1 MLAARYDKATGA
13 CQSLEAHA
21 RQVAARCATACEP
34 LGLQKLGY
42 LAGLLH
48 DAGKAGQPFQDYLFE
63 RNGPAAR
70 GSVNHSSCGA
80 RYVWEHLSDR
90 SASGRLAADLM
101 AAAMSGHHSGL
112 PDCLTPGG
120 ADGLH
125 QRLYPERDAGV
136 EAALAAFFTCGVTEA
151 ETEALFPQVE
161 AEVAALHTRL
171 QDIAAVAPEGQ
182 RRRMTAALLG
192 MAARFLVSC
201 LLDADRCDARVW
213 AAGPLP
219 EAQADWG
226 TWAARLEQR
235 LAGFDPRPPVNR
247 IRMEIADACRA
258 AIGRGPGVYQ
268 LYVPTGGGK
277 TLSSLRF
284 ALGTAAAGGA
294 RRVLYVAPYK
304 TILEQNAGDIR
315 AILGDGPAILEHHS
329 DYLPPEG
336 AEALERYEWATERW
350 DAPLILTTAVQFLN
364 TLFLGK
370 NAAARRMA
378 SLARSVILLDEVQAM
393 PVKLTYLVNVAL
405 NFLAGACGCTVV
417 LCTATQPALEE
428 VAAPLRLA
436 PACQLTPDVEGLFT
450 QLRRTRLVDLTVQ
463 PPFRREELAGFLLE
477 QLAQKGSVLAVLN
490 TKSAVRRLYQTVLE
504 RQGEQPAQV
513 YHLTTSLCAAHR
525 RYLLD
530 AIRTALAEGR
540 PVLCISTQL
549 MEAGVDLS
557 FGCAVRALAGLD
569 SASQTAGRCNRHGE
583 ADCRQVYLVR
593 VEDERLERLPDIEKG
608 QLATLDVLDEYPD
621 DLLSPAALRQY
632 YRRYFYEQARRDA
645 LGYKVRKYAR
655 PDIYQPT
662 SLYEL
667 LSDNPLGSARLARP
681 GLRQAFATAGSLMR
695 VIDQPGV
702 DVVTPYGEGKALGE
716 ALLADPDLAQLPGLL
731 RSIQRYTVHLYDH
744 ERKRLEELGALIP
757 TPCGVL
763 LLQEGYY
770 DDHLGVVLERME
782 MPFYLM

>member
-1 MLAARYDKATGA
+1 MLAARYDKGTGA
-13 CQSLEAHA
+13 RQPLEAHA
-21 RQVAARCATACEP
+21 RQVAARCAEACEP

-80 RYVWEHLSDR
+80 RYVWEHLSGG
-90 SASGRLAADLM
+90 AAPGRLAADLM

-120 ADGLH
+120 TDGLR
-125 QRLYPERDAGV
+125 QRLYPERDVGA

-151 ETEALFPQVE
+151 EVEALFPQAA
-161 AEVAALHTRL
+161 AEVAALHARL
-171 QDIAAVAPEGQ
+171 QGIAAVAPEGQ
-182 RRRMTAALLG
+182 RRRMEAALLG

-201 LLDADRCDARVW
+201 LLDADRCDARIW
-213 AAGPLP
+213 EAGPLP
-219 EAQADWG
+219 EVQVDW
-226 TWAARLEQR
+226 TDWAARLER
-235 LAGFDPRPPVNR
+235 HLAGFDPKPPINR
-247 IRMEIADACRA
+247 IRAAIADACLA
-258 AIGRGPGVYQ
+258 AVGRGPGVYQ

-294 RRVLYVAPYK
+294 RRVFYVAPYK
-304 TILEQNAGDIR
+304 TILEQNAGEIR
-315 AILGDGPAILEHHS
+315 RILGDGPAILEHHS

-336 AEALERYEWATERW
+336 PEALERYELATERW

-370 NAAARRMA
+370 TAAARRMA
-378 SLARSVILLDEVQAM
+378 SLAQSVILLDEVQAM
-393 PVKLTYLVNVAL
+393 PVKVTYLLNAAL

-436 PACQLTPDVEGLFT
+436 QDCQLTPDVEGLFT
-450 QLRRTRLVDLTVQ
+450 QLRRTRLVDLTVR
-463 PPFRREELAGFLLE
+463 PPFRREELAGFLLA

-490 TKSAVRRLYQTVLE
+490 TKSAVRRLYQAVLE
-504 RQGEQPAQV
+504 RQGGQPAQV
-513 YHLTTSLCAAHR
+513 YHLTTALCAAHR
-525 RYLLD
+525 AHLLD
-530 AIRTALAEGR
+530 DIRAALAQGR

-583 ADCRQVYLVR
+583 TDLREVYLVR
-593 VEDERLERLPDIEKG
+593 VEDEQLKCLPDIVKG
-608 QLATLDVLDEYPD
+608 QEATLDVLDEYPD

-632 YRRYFYEQARRDA
+632 YRAYFQGQDRRAA
-645 LGYKVRKYAR
+645 LGYRVDCHDH
-655 PDIYQPT
+655 PDFYEPT

-667 LSDNPLGSARLARP
+667 LSDNPLGSAVLARP
-681 GLRQAFATAGSLMR
+681 GLRQAFATAGGLMR

-702 DVVTPYGEGKALGE
+702 DVVAPYGEGKALGE
-716 ALLADPDLAQLPGLL
+716 ALLADPDPARLPGLL
-731 RSIQRYTVHLYDH
+731 RSVQRYMVHLYDH
-744 ERKRLEELGALIP
+744 ERKRLEGLGALIP
-757 TPCGVL
+757 TPCGVP

-770 DDHLGVVLERME
+770 DDCLGVVLERTE
-782 MPFYLM
+782 MPLYFL